1 MSELKLVIVGG
12 GGVGKSALTIQF
24 LQNHFITQYDPTIEE
39 TYRKQVT
46 VDAKT
51 YVLNILDTAGQEDYS
66 AMREQ
71 YMKTGEGFLLVYS
84 IVSRSSFEEIDD
96 LRDQILRVKDASLVP
111 TVLVG
116 NKSDLADDR
125 VVEVSEGQNLAKT
138 FQCTFIETSAKTRNN
153 VEECFHALVR
163 EVVKM
168 RELNQQTQ
176 PKKKKKRCSIL

>member
-39 TYRKQVT
+39 TYRKQVV

-71 YMKTGEGFLLVYS
+71 YMRTGEGFLLVYS
-84 IVSRSSFEEIDD
+84 IISETSFSEIED
-96 LRDQILRVKDASLVP
+96 LRDQIVRVKDQSIFP
-111 TVLVG
+111 MVLAG
-116 NKSDLADDR
+116 NKYDLNDDR
-125 VVEVSEGQNLAKT
+125 IIESKRGEELAKT
-138 FQCTFIETSAKTRNN
+138 FQCPFIETSAKTKHN

-163 EVVKM
+163 EIVKM
-168 RELNQQTQ
+168 RETNQQSK
-176 PKKKKKRCSIL
+176 PKKKKKRCSLL